1 MEKSIEW
8 TNEKGA
14 SRRLDVY
21 VKTADS
27 LKKKWQ
33 RATSTGEVH
42 IEDVAAP
49 MMSDCVLVF
58 PFREVLKMARA
69 AVKVLGKNDAA
80 K

>member
-1 MEKSIEW
+1 MAKRNGTLIYESKLLRVRFYS
-8 TNEKGA
+8 
-14 SRRLDVY
+14 D
-21 VKTADS
+21 
-27 LKKKWQ
+27 
-33 RATSTGEVH
+33 TGEVH